1 MLSNILFLL
10 AVTGQIIALELAPTD
25 QTSFTYPDDGAGVP
39 LPFPDQI
46 AELTGLSDWPEIWVT
61 PPFTPNM
68 AALYNPAATDI
79 LPDIT
84 EPPLASGTILPTHT
98 RRRSSNGVDFCQTF
112 DDGPTDVTSG
122 LLDYLLSVNQ
132 KNTFF
137 EIGSQISQNYLLT
150 VREYSEGHEIADHT
164 WSHPDLTTLT
174 SEEVYAE
181 LAWTIYAI
189 HSAIGQTPKLFRPP
203 YGNIND
209 QVRMVAAQ
217 LGLTVSYPGNLQANR
232 IGCYLDR

>member
-1 MLSNILFLL
+1 MRLRRRSYR
-10 AVTGQIIALELAPTD
+10 
-25 QTSFTYPDDGAGVP
+25 TSPNHLCHQVDP
-39 LPFPDQI
+39 LPFI
-46 AELTGLSDWPEIWVT
+46 KGGAISDCI
-61 PPFTPNM
+61 
-68 AALYNPAATDI
+68 
-79 LPDIT
+79 
-84 EPPLASGTILPTHT
+84 
-98 RRRSSNGVDFCQTF
+98 DFCQTF

-137 EIGSQISQNYLLT
+137 EIGSQIVQNYPLT

-189 HSAIGQTPKLFRPP
+189 HSSIGQTPKLFRPP

-209 QVRMVAAQ
+209 NVRLVAAQ
-217 LGLTVSYPGNLQANR
+217 LGLTVPSTPTPSTSLPKLI
-232 IGCYLDR
+232 IGCHLDRRL

>member
-1 MLSNILFLL
+1 MS
-10 AVTGQIIALELAPTD
+10 GQIIAQELAPTD
-25 QTSFTYPDDGAGVP
+25 QTSFTYPNDGAGTA
-39 LPFPDQI
+39 LPFPNDI

-68 AALYNPAATDI
+68 AALYNPSATTI
-79 LPDIT
+79 IPDIT
-84 EPPLASGTILPTHT
+84 APPLPAGKSHLTKGGAI
-98 RRRSSNGVDFCQTF
+98 SDCIDFCQTF
-112 DDGPTDVTSG
+112 DDGPTNVTSG

-137 EIGSQISQNYLLT
+137 EIGSQIIQNYPLT
-150 VREYSEGHEIADHT
+150 VREYCEGHEIADHT

-189 HSAIGQTPKLFRPP
+189 HSSIGQTPKLFRPP

-209 QVRMVAAQ
+209 NVRLVAAQ
-217 LGLTVSYPGNLQANR
+217 LGLTVPPPLPAPQTNKR
-232 IGCYLDR
+232 P